1 MTLPPIDQLAFRVS
15 DPSDHLGGGHCVA
28 LPGTTSDEERVAL
41 VDQYFRTLRLL
52 VEDAER
58 SGDMN
63 EVSRPILFTAHHL
76 CELAIKAAILSK
88 GASTLWSHYLPELWG
103 AAVSAGCF
111 QLMTKDE
118 REWCAQFAT
127 NLGEISGDGTPG
139 RFVDGVV
146 AGSSVDAEWCCL
158 DTSAIYK
165 ASMQFAS
172 LCIAEVTGG
181 GTTS

>member
-1 MTLPPIDQLAFRVS
+1 MTLAPIDQLAFRVS
-15 DPSDHLGGGHCVA
+15 DQSDHISGGHCVA
-28 LPGTTSDEERVAL
+28 LPGTTSNEERVAL
-41 VDQYFRTLRLL
+41 VDQYFNALRLL

-63 EVSRPILFTAHHL
+63 ALSRPILFTTHHL
-76 CELAIKAAILSK
+76 CELAIKAALLSRS
-88 GASTLWSHYLPELWG
+88 ASTLRSHYLPELW
-103 AAVSAGCF
+103 ATAVTAGCF
-111 QLMTKDE
+111 QSMTKDE

-146 AGSSVDAEWCCL
+146 GGSSVDAEWCCL
-158 DTSAIYK
+158 DISAIYN
-165 ASMQFAS
+165 AAMQFAS

-181 GTTS
+181 GTTT